1 MNNCSLSPYF
11 TDEQIMFNIRCCFT
25 DDERWDMDLNTV
37 FNQIEEVTGGWEL
50 RIKGLNIFIDEMTGV
65 ARVKENE
72 V

>member
-37 FNQIEEVTGGWEL
+37 FNQIEEVPIGWEL
-50 RIKGLNIFIDEMTGV
+50 RIKGLNIFIDAMTGV
-65 ARVKENE
+65 ARIKENE

>member
-11 TDEQIMFNIRCCFT
+11 TDEQIMFT
-25 DDERWDMDLNTV
+25 DDERWDMDLSTV
-37 FNQIEEVTGGWEL
+37 FNQIEEVPNGWEL
-50 RIKGLNIFIDEMTGV
+50 RIKGLTIFIDEMTGV